1 MSRVPNLLSRI
12 AAALAIIAVLAV
24 LAVVAVS
31 GSSTAQVAT
40 EPAPP
45 PGPLRVLLVGDSIM
59 RQTGPALAR
68 QLGARFVVH
77 NEAVNGSGLL
87 TPALFDW
94 PVHLR
99 QTLRSFQPDIVV
111 MTFIGNYTAD
121 PAQRWHTTDGH
132 TVPDIYAPSFS
143 QAWGH
148 QADLAVAQMV
158 DAGAEVVLVLP
169 PPMISPRIQAVTD
182 RLRAEYQQVAARWPH
197 VTLVDAADAVGGP
210 NGGWVPSRPTA
221 SGQEEPV
228 RTGDTVH
235 LAPHGQSL
243 LAREVRMAIQGSR
256 RSWAV

>member
-1 MSRVPNLLSRI
+1 MSRVPSLLSRI
-12 AAALAIIAVLAV
+12 ATALAIIAVLAV
-24 LAVVAVS
+24 LTGVALS

-40 EPAPP
+40 EPAPSP
-45 PGPLRVLLVGDSIM
+45 PGPLQVLLVGDSIM

-68 QLGARFVVH
+68 QLGARYVVH

-87 TPALFDW
+87 TPALFNW
-94 PVHLR
+94 PLHLR

-121 PAQRWHTTDGH
+121 PAQRWRTPDGR
-132 TVPDIYAPSFS
+132 TVSDIYAPSFS

-158 DAGAEVVLVLP
+158 DAGAEVFLVLP
-169 PPMISPRIQAVTD
+169 PPMISPRIQAVAD
-182 RLRAEYQQVAARWPH
+182 RLRAEYQQVAARWPQ

-210 NGGWVPSRPTA
+210 DGGWVPSRPIA
-221 SGQEEPV
+221 SGQREPV

-243 LAREVRMAIQGSR
+243 LAREVRTAIQGWP
-256 RSWAV
+256 RS